1 MVGIVLVTHGD
12 LGQALLEAA
21 TFISGKVR
29 GIKTVSVQDG
39 AIDDLREAIAKAI
52 KEVDTGSGV
61 LILTDMF
68 GGTPSNLS
76 LSFLEPGK
84 IEVITGVNLPMLL
97 SAINKQEENSLAELV
112 TFVKTKALNSI
123 ILASEELSQ

>member
-1 MVGIVLVTHGD
+1 MIGIVLVTHGN

-29 GIKTVSVQDG
+29 GIKVVSVQDE

-52 KEVDTGSGV
+52 KEVNTGSGV

-76 LSFLEPGK
+76 FSFLEPGE

-97 SAINKQEENSLAELV
+97 SAINKQENSSLSELA
-112 TFVKTKALNSI
+112 TFVKTKALTSI
-123 ILASEELSQ
+123 ILASEELNQ

>member
-1 MVGIVLVTHGD
+1 MIGIVLVTHGD
-12 LGQALLEAA
+12 LGKALIEAA

-29 GIKTVSVQDG
+29 GVKTVSVQDE

-52 KEVDTGSGV
+52 KEVDTGKGV

-76 LSFLEPGK
+76 FSFLEPGK

-97 SAINKQEENSLAELV
+97 SAINRQEDMSLSELA
-112 TFVKTKALNSI
+112 TFVKTKAVSSI
-123 ILASEELSQ
+123 ILASEELNQ